1 LTAIKE
7 LENRQIKI
15 LTHLGLTP
23 FHGVRNMS
31 MKMRYPVNKL
41 ESMLSVDGLLIQAAT
56 GGDSGTGILSLNRFG
71 YFSNALASA
80 SDLCW

>member
-1 LTAIKE
+1 
-7 LENRQIKI
+7 
-15 LTHLGLTP
+15 
-23 FHGVRNMS
+23 
-31 MKMRYPVNKL
+31 
-41 ESMLSVDGLLIQAAT
+41 MLSVDGLLIQAAT